1 MERKGEL
8 SGLLPELSGACPK
21 YFRAGLKYFILC
33 LLDVCGCTAVGT
45 DTRATVDIVL
55 SAAQICTRSGE
66 PEDGTIK
73 DANIFIFSGGDF
85 LEKSVF
91 VKGDRYSTTLVEG
104 REYSIYVCANFGY
117 PLTISKR
124 SDVDELLFH
133 LAHPEDFSAG
143 MPLCGF
149 VERAK
154 VPGQVVIALERLCS
168 KISLSI
174 DRSQL
179 NDDVKMTV
187 NSLRIGNCPRSCRVF
202 GQSRVE
208 DEDGCFPVGFGLDYL
223 ECSNLNLDYGNGTSG
238 EVSLYMLEN
247 MQGEFPGNP
256 GSDSEKVLP
265 DNHPGTKV
273 CSYVELGVEYESTWS
288 NTSGGLL
295 KYRFYL
301 GESFRDADIRRNCH
315 YHITVTPRGSGISE
329 NSWRVDKSALVT
341 ETFFKMDPEGYLE
354 ADMGEV
360 IHVRCSYSPE
370 WASFYCSDEELEED
384 RQRGIYEYVKD
395 EDGKG
400 VRLTITGYGTGMVY
414 MSAGEPVNR
423 AGLLYI
429 HVRGSETENQED

>member
-1 MERKGEL
+1 
-8 SGLLPELSGACPK
+8 
-21 YFRAGLKYFILC
+21 
-33 LLDVCGCTAVGT
+33 
-45 DTRATVDIVL
+45 
-55 SAAQICTRSGE
+55 
-66 PEDGTIK
+66 
-73 DANIFIFSGGDF
+73 
-85 LEKSVF
+85 
-91 VKGDRYSTTLVEG
+91 
-104 REYSIYVCANFGY
+104 
-117 PLTISKR
+117 
-124 SDVDELLFH
+124 
-133 LAHPEDFSAG
+133 
-143 MPLCGF
+143 
-149 VERAK
+149 
-154 VPGQVVIALERLCS
+154 
-168 KISLSI
+168 
-174 DRSQL
+174 
-179 NDDVKMTV
+179 
-187 NSLRIGNCPRSCRVF
+187 
-202 GQSRVE
+202 
-208 DEDGCFPVGFGLDYL
+208 
-223 ECSNLNLDYGNGTSG
+223 
-238 EVSLYMLEN
+238 MLEN

-265 DNHPGTKV
+265 DNHPGAKV

>member
-1 MERKGEL
+1 M
-8 SGLLPELSGACPK
+8 
-21 YFRAGLKYFILC
+21 
-33 LLDVCGCTAVGT
+33 
-45 DTRATVDIVL
+45 
-55 SAAQICTRSGE
+55 
-66 PEDGTIK
+66 
-73 DANIFIFSGGDF
+73 
-85 LEKSVF
+85 
-91 VKGDRYSTTLVEG
+91 
-104 REYSIYVCANFGY
+104 
-117 PLTISKR
+117 
-124 SDVDELLFH
+124 
-133 LAHPEDFSAG
+133 
-143 MPLCGF
+143 
-149 VERAK
+149 
-154 VPGQVVIALERLCS
+154 
-168 KISLSI
+168 
-174 DRSQL
+174 
-179 NDDVKMTV
+179 
-187 NSLRIGNCPRSCRVF
+187 
-202 GQSRVE
+202 
-208 DEDGCFPVGFGLDYL
+208 
-223 ECSNLNLDYGNGTSG
+223 NLDYGNGASG

-265 DNHPGTKV
+265 DNHPGAKV
-273 CSYVELGVEYESTWS
+273 CSYVELGVEYESTWR

-354 ADMGEV
+354 ADMGEF

-429 HVRGSETENQED
+429 HVRGSETENQEN